1 MVVRFAL
8 PKGSLW
14 KGTQRL
20 LEEAGY
26 EVKGAER
33 SYRPSISDPELRLK
47 ILRPQEIPMLV
58 EKGSYDLGITGLDWI
73 TETGADVEVLLNL
86 GYGRVRLVL
95 AVPTWMSDVSSIG
108 DLIERSYRDGR
119 MLRISTEYVN
129 TTSRYIM
136 SSPAYRKLYGNSEPL
151 VITPWWRRGEND
163 RVVLFLSFGAT
174 EAKPPEDADAIVDV
188 VETGETLRRNNLREV
203 ETVLES
209 TAVLI
214 ANRRSLGDESKR
226 EKILDVLALL
236 MGVVEARGRLHIFVN
251 VREENLQE
259 LLRVLPGLKGPTVS
273 KLSREGW
280 YAVNTVVDKEDFIR
294 LLPELRRLAQ
304 GLVVHVPRQIMPLEE
319 VSKRVRVDEGS

>member
-1 MVVRFAL
+1 
-8 PKGSLW
+8 
-14 KGTQRL
+14 
-20 LEEAGY
+20 
-26 EVKGAER
+26 
-33 SYRPSISDPELRLK
+33 
-47 ILRPQEIPMLV
+47 
-58 EKGSYDLGITGLDWI
+58 
-73 TETGADVEVLLNL
+73 
-86 GYGRVRLVL
+86 
-95 AVPTWMSDVSSIG
+95 VSSVG
-108 DLIERSYRDGR
+108 NLIEKFYRDGGT
-119 MLRISTEYVN
+119 LRVSTEYVN

-273 KLSREGW
+273 KLSRKGW
-280 YAVNTVVDKEDFIR
+280 YAVNTVVEKEDFIR

-319 VSKRVRVDEGS
+319 VSKRVRVDESS